1 MNNFPLKIKLLK
13 LCYINNYIHVFST
26 LNEYFNYK
34 FFKHYQYKEILKY
47 VTTLFS
53 LYLLVE

>member
-1 MNNFPLKIKLLK
+1 MYFL
-13 LCYINNYIHVFST
+13 T
-26 LNEYFNYK
+26 LNENFNYK

>member
-1 MNNFPLKIKLLK
+1 MVKTLLYK
-13 LCYINNYIHVFST
+13 QHYTHVFST